1 MPVTV
6 ERDRACAA
14 HCVGVGKWL
23 NFFFFGGG
31 GAGLEGLAGGRC
43 QAVCGLGCGQALQP
57 PRVHA
62 AMRRFAM
69 KNLQPNH
76 VPYCATSPLKR
87 AAFCGTAKSGAEQII
102 IFYFDIIITSLENR
116 YYTLLHHFYIYYYP
130 F

>member
-1 MPVTV
+1 MRRSLCGRGEV
-6 ERDRACAA
+6 A
-14 HCVGVGKWL
+14 G
-23 NFFFFGGG
+23 FFFFWGGG
-31 GAGLEGLAGGRC
+31 GAGWAALAGAAARLC
-43 QAVCGLGCGQALQP
+43 VGCGQALQP